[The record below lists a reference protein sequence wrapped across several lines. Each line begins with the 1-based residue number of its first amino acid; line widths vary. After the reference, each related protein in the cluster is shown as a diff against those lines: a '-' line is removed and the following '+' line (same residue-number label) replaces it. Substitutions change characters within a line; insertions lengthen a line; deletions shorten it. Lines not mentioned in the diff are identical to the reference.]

1 MQKQVIGSVMAVTA
15 AVCWGVVANAGEFL
29 VGNKGFDAVQL
40 TSLRLIAG
48 GLIFLAISALQG
60 NRLSEVWISR
70 KDRSELLITG
80 IVGFGICQASFFLSI
95 RMSNGGT
102 ASVLQ
107 NTAPVFVLI
116 YTIFHEHRAPQK
128 DELLSVAAV
137 IIGALLLTTGG
148 NLSTLAASASGVLLG
163 LLSAV
168 TVALYSILPVR
179 LMQKFGS
186 ITVSGWAL
194 LLGGLFLLPFS
205 RMQDF
210 SGVVDLC
217 SILVFL
223 FLVLVGTVATFGLYM
238 RSLPLIGPLKAAV
251 ICLLEPVVAT
261 IVTIVFFHTAF
272 SAVSILGLGI
282 ILCGIL
288 VLTIA
293 SARQTVSDY

>member
-1 MQKQVIGSVMAVTA
+1 MAVIA

-29 VGNKGFDAVQL
+29 VGRKGFDAVQL

-60 NRLSEVWISR
+60 NRLLEVWKAR
-70 KDRSELLITG
+70 KDRIELLITG
-80 IVGFGICQASFFLSI
+80 IIGFGICQASFFLSI

-116 YTIFHEHRAPQK
+116 YTVLHEHRTPYKA
-128 DELLSVAAV
+128 ELLSVAAV
-137 IIGALLLTTGG
+137 ITGALLLTTGG
-148 NLSTLAASASGVLLG
+148 NFSALAASASGVLLG
-163 LLSAV
+163 FLSAC
-168 TVALYSILPVR
+168 TVALYSILPTR
-179 LMQKFGS
+179 LMEKFGS
-186 ITVSGWAL
+186 ITISGWSL

-205 RMQDF
+205 RIQDF
-210 SGVVDLC
+210 SGIVDIS

-223 FLVLVGTVATFGLYM
+223 FLVFVGTIATFGLYM

-261 IVTIVFFHTAF
+261 VVTIVLFHTAF
-272 SAVSILGLGI
+272 SAVSLLGIGI

-288 VLTIA
+288 VLTLS
-293 SARQTVSDY
+293 SARAVSDL